1 MDFEKITEEPSS
13 YDNLESKPVRE
24 ILEDM
29 NREDGS
35 VIPAVRKAIPQIE
48 RLVEAVV
55 PQMKRGG
62 RVFYIGAGTSG
73 RLGVL
78 DASEIPPTYGMP
90 PSSVVGVIAGG
101 DAALRSAVENAED
114 DCGKGWE
121 DLLAHGISVNDTLVG
136 LSASG
141 TTPYV
146 LGALRQARR
155 RGILTACI
163 TGNPGSPAAAE
174 SDIPIEIVTGPE
186 YVTGSTRLK
195 SGTGQKLALNM
206 ISTSVMIRLGRVK
219 GNRMVNM
226 QLTSSKL
233 VERGTRMLMNELEI
247 GRGEARSLLLAHGS
261 VDKALRRARPEAHGH

>member
-1 MDFEKITEEPSS
+1 MDFEKITEKPSS

-55 PQMKRGG
+55 PKMKRDG

-233 VERGTRMLMNELEI
+233 VERGTRMLMNELGI

-261 VDKALRRARPEAHGH
+261 VDKALRCARPEARGH